1 MSALVTPDELPI
13 WVPGEVTVDSAT
25 LNWDKIRVRGYRYA
39 PSDVP
44 IPPLQDLLIV
54 VYMDGATPM
63 HRRCEGD
70 WRNDLVAPG
79 SISFLSHEI
88 HSHWRWTEPTEVL
101 HLYLS
106 PSLLMATASD
116 LFERE
121 ICTVNLRDVLRADD
135 PVLAGMVM
143 ALAQETR
150 QRGIGSSLYIE
161 SIRHCACIHLLRH
174 YTEVQFRASAM
185 PGGLSLS
192 QRRLIIQYVE
202 DNLDN
207 PITLTELAGVVRLSV
222 FHFTRKFRSEFGCP
236 PHAYVMQRRIARAK
250 QQLAQSNLPLK
261 VIAANCGFSDQS
273 HMTHIFRTRLQI
285 TPASYRKNALG

>member
-1 MSALVTPDELPI
+1 MSTLITPDELPI

-44 IPPLQDLLIV
+44 IPPLQDLLVV

-63 HRRCEGD
+63 HRRCAGD

-88 HSHWRWTEPTEVL
+88 RSHWRWTEPTEVL

-106 PSLLMATASD
+106 PSLLKAAASD

-121 ICTVNLRDVLRADD
+121 IAAVNLRDVLRADD
-135 PVLAGMVM
+135 PVLAGLVM

-150 QRGIGSSLYIE
+150 QRGIGSSLYVD

-174 YTEVQFRASAM
+174 YTEVQFRASTA

-192 QRRLIIQYVE
+192 QRRLVVRYVE
-202 DNLDN
+202 DNLDKA
-207 PITLTELAGVVRLSV
+207 ITLADLAGVIRLSV
-222 FHFTRKFRSEFGCP
+222 FHFTRKFRSEFGCS
-236 PHAYVMQRRIARAK
+236 PHAYVMQRRILRAK
-250 QQLAQSNLPLK
+250 HQLARTNLPIK

-273 HMTHIFRTRLQI
+273 HMTHVFRTRLQI
-285 TPASYRKNALG
+285 TPASYRNQA

>member
-1 MSALVTPDELPI
+1 MSTLITPDELPI

-44 IPPLQDLLIV
+44 IPPLQDLLVV

-63 HRRCEGD
+63 HRRCAGD

-88 HSHWRWTEPTEVL
+88 RSHWRWTEPTEVL

-106 PSLLMATASD
+106 PSLLKAAASD

-121 ICTVNLRDVLRADD
+121 IAAVNLRDVLRADD
-135 PVLAGMVM
+135 PVLAGLVM

-150 QRGIGSSLYIE
+150 QRGIGSSLYVD
-161 SIRHCACIHLLRH
+161 SIRHCARIHLLRH
-174 YTEVQFRASAM
+174 YTEVQFRASTA

-192 QRRLIIQYVE
+192 QRRLVVRYVE
-202 DNLDN
+202 DNLDKA
-207 PITLTELAGVVRLSV
+207 ITLADLAGVIRLSV
-222 FHFTRKFRSEFGCP
+222 FHFTRKFRSEFGCS
-236 PHAYVMQRRIARAK
+236 PHAYVMQRRILRAK
-250 QQLAQSNLPLK
+250 HQLARTNLPIK

-273 HMTHIFRTRLQI
+273 HMTHVFRTRLQI
-285 TPASYRKNALG
+285 TPASYRNQA